1 MKDEYFARL
10 LPVVASASK
19 DPSTKVGAIIVA
31 RDGSIKSTG
40 YNGFPRKVKD
50 TTTRWERP
58 TKYDWV
64 CHAEVNAV
72 YNAARHGIP
81 LEGSRIYVS
90 SVPCSSCAQAIIQSG
105 IEEVVVV
112 EDTSAEHKAR
122 WEQSY
127 ERTKMMFTEAG
138 VKLNFI
144 AC

>member
-1 MKDEYFARL
+1 MTDEYFARL

-19 DPSTKVGAIIVA
+19 DPNTQVGAIIVA
-31 RDGSIKSTG
+31 PDGSIKSTG
-40 YNGFPRKVKD
+40 YNGFPRKVTD
-50 TTTRWERP
+50 SATRWERP

-81 LEGSRIYVS
+81 LEGSKIYVS
-90 SVPCSSCAQAIIQSG
+90 SIPCSGCAQAIIQSG
-105 IEEVVVV
+105 IREVLVVQQ
-112 EDTSAEHKAR
+112 TSDEHKLR

-127 ERTKMMFTEAG
+127 ERTKVMFVEAG